1 MSVIEDRAAI
11 TDLVYRLGACLDD
24 HRFDDLKGLF
34 ADDVTA
40 ATPGG
45 VAQGR
50 DAVIGQATRNH
61 GDYHRIQHLITN
73 VLVDLD
79 GDQAAVRANLLGT
92 FVDSDAR
99 VVLEMGGVYRFTARR
114 DDSDWRLASIAVD
127 RIWRTES

>member
-11 TDLVYRLGACLDD
+11 TDLVSRLGACLDD
-24 HRFDDLKGLF
+24 HRFDDLKELF
-34 ADDVTA
+34 AEDVTA

-45 VAQGR
+45 LAEGR

-61 GDYHRIQHLITN
+61 GEYHRIQHLITN

-79 GDQAAVRANLLGT
+79 GDRAAVRANLLGT
-92 FVDSDAR
+92 FVDSEAR
-99 VVLEMGGVYRFTARR
+99 VVLEMGGIYRFTARR
-114 DDSDWRLASIAVD
+114 DGDWRLTSIAVD